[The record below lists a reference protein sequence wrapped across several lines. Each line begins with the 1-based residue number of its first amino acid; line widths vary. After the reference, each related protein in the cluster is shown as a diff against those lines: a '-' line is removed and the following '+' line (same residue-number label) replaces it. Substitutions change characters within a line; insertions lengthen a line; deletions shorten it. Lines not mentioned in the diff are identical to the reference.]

1 MTDTVR
7 TSAPSAAAARHLKRR
22 RARDGRFRYYGLTAI
37 FIALGALAVLVL
49 TIGTQAFSAATYNV
63 VRY

>member
-37 FIALGALAVLVL
+37 FVALGALAVLVL
-49 TIGTQAFSAATYNV
+49 TIGTQAF
-63 VRY
+63 